1 MGGFTMKTILR
12 LKILALSLLLI
23 TTSYSLAQKIE
34 TKDGLRIV
42 HNEKEG
48 KWGKNP
54 ELSIEYVKNIGNI
67 ESLNENVLFYMPV
80 DIAFDSNDNIY
91 ILDSGNHRIQK
102 FDADGKYLATFGRQ
116 GEGPGE
122 FQYPISLNIDT
133 EGYLYIS
140 DPQNQRIQILK
151 PNGAEFTTIP
161 MHENPA
167 GKTKLFRSGQMLMAE
182 GQGFISFGTGDEGK
196 NKELPKLLKVLD
208 SEGKVS
214 KDFGE
219 KRDYKDF
226 LLNRMGNQIHF
237 TIDKNDFVYIA
248 FDYQNRIEKYSP
260 EGKLLWRADRT
271 LNYDT
276 DKPKNKGS
284 RKASG
289 GGVSIQMPDMNYCS
303 SGVAV
308 DYKGRIWVSSFLR
321 QIEDNEK
328 VNTSMRVTMGAGGR
342 NMSKSVSGNTDVQK
356 TDMYQLEVYS
366 TDGVLLGAI
375 PLTHFVDDIRINK
388 DRIFLLDEKR
398 GMLYREYRIIDN

>member
-1 MGGFTMKTILR
+1 MKTILR
-12 LKILALSLLLI
+12 LKILILSLLLI
-23 TTSYSLAQKIE
+23 TASYSLAQKIE
-34 TKDGLRIV
+34 TKDGIRIV

-48 KWGKNP
+48 KWGKSP

-67 ESLNENVLFYMPV
+67 ESLDENVLFYMPA
-80 DIAFDSNDNIY
+80 DIAFDSKDNIY

-122 FQYPISLNIDT
+122 FQYPMSLDIDT

-140 DPQNQRIQILK
+140 NPQNQRIQILK

-182 GQGFISFGTGDEGK
+182 GQGFISFGTGDEEK

-237 TIDKNDFVYIA
+237 AIDKNDFIYVA

-289 GGVSIQMPDMNYCS
+289 GRVSIQEPDMNRCS

-308 DYKGRIWVSSFLR
+308 DSKGRIWIASLLR

-328 VNTSMRVTMGAGGR
+328 VGTSMRVTMGAGGR

-366 TDGVLLGAI
+366 TDGILLEAI
-375 PLTHFVDDIRINK
+375 PLTHFVDDIQINK

>member
-1 MGGFTMKTILR
+1 MKTILR

-23 TTSYSLAQKIE
+23 TASYALAQKIE
-34 TKDGLRIV
+34 TKDGIRIV

-67 ESLNENVLFYMPV
+67 ESLNENVLFYMPA
-80 DIAFDSNDNIY
+80 DIAFDSKDNIY

-102 FDADGKYLATFGRQ
+102 FDANGKYLATFGRQ

-122 FQYPISLNIDT
+122 FQYPISLDINP
-133 EGYLYIS
+133 EGYIYIS
-140 DPQNQRIQILK
+140 NPQNQRIQILK

-182 GQGFISFGTGDEGK
+182 GQGFISFGTGDEEK
-196 NKELPKLLKVLD
+196 NKELPKLLKILD

-237 TIDKNDFVYIA
+237 AIDKNDFIYVA

-260 EGKLLWRADRT
+260 EGKLLWKADRT

-276 DKPKNKGS
+276 TKPKNKGS

-289 GGVSIQMPDMNYCS
+289 GRVSLQMPDMNRCS

-308 DYKGRIWVSSFLR
+308 DSKGRIWIASLLR

-375 PLTHFVDDIRINK
+375 SLTHFVDDIQINK
-388 DRIFLLDEKR
+388 DQ
-398 GMLYREYRIIDN
+398 GV

>member
-1 MGGFTMKTILR
+1 MKTILR
-12 LKILALSLLLI
+12 LKILILSLLLI
-23 TTSYSLAQKIE
+23 TASYSLAQKIE
-34 TKDGLRIV
+34 TKDGIRIV

-48 KWGKNP
+48 NWGESP

-67 ESLNENVLFYMPV
+67 ESLDENVLFYMPA
-80 DIAFDSNDNIY
+80 DIAFDSKDNIY

-102 FDADGKYLATFGRQ
+102 FDANGKYLATFGRQ

-122 FQYPISLNIDT
+122 FQYPMSIDINK

-140 DPQNQRIQILK
+140 NPQNQRIQILK
-151 PNGAEFTTIP
+151 PNGTEFTTIP

-167 GKTKLFRSGQMLMAE
+167 GKTKLFRSGQMLMTE
-182 GQGFISFGTGDEGK
+182 GQGFISFGTGDEEK

-237 TIDKNDFVYIA
+237 AIDKNDFIYVA

-276 DKPKNKGS
+276 AKPKNKGS

-289 GGVSIQMPDMNYCS
+289 GRVSLQMPDMNRCS

-308 DYKGRIWVSSFLR
+308 DSKGRIWIASLLR
-321 QIEDNEK
+321 QIDDNEK

-375 PLTHFVDDIRINK
+375 PLTHFVDDIQINK

>member
-1 MGGFTMKTILR
+1 MKTILR
-12 LKILALSLLLI
+12 LKILILSLLLI
-23 TTSYSLAQKIE
+23 TASYSFAQKIE
-34 TKDGLRIV
+34 TKDGIRII

-67 ESLNENVLFYMPV
+67 ESLDENVLFYMPA
-80 DIAFDSNDNIY
+80 DITFDNKDNIY

-102 FDADGKYLATFGRQ
+102 FDANGKYLATFGRQ

-122 FQYPISLNIDT
+122 FQYPMSLDIDT

-167 GKTKLFRSGQMLMAE
+167 GKTKLFRAGQMLMAE
-182 GQGFISFGTGDEGK
+182 GQSFISFGTEDEE
-196 NKELPKLLKVLD
+196 NKELPKLFKVLD

-226 LLNRMGNQIHF
+226 LLNKMGNQIHF
-237 TIDKNDFVYIA
+237 TIDKNDFVYMA

-289 GGVSIQMPDMNYCS
+289 GRVSLQMPDMNRCS

-308 DYKGRIWVSSFLR
+308 DSKGRIWIASLLR

-356 TDMYQLEVYS
+356 TDMYQLEVY
-366 TDGVLLGAI
+366 TTNGILLGPI
-375 PLTHFVDDIRINK
+375 PLTHFVDDIQINK
-388 DRIFLLDEKR
+388 DRIFLLDERR

>member
-1 MGGFTMKTILR
+1 MKTILR
-12 LKILALSLLLI
+12 LKLLALSLLLI
-23 TTSYSLAQKIE
+23 TASYSLAQKIE
-34 TKDGLRIV
+34 TKDGIRII

-48 KWGKNP
+48 KWGGNP

-67 ESLNENVLFYMPV
+67 ESLNENVLFYMPA
-80 DIAFDSNDNIY
+80 DIAFDNKDNIY

-102 FDADGKYLATFGRQ
+102 FDANGKYLATFGWQ

-122 FQYPISLNIDT
+122 FQYPMSLDINT
-133 EGYLYIS
+133 EEYLYIS

-161 MHENPA
+161 MHETPV
-167 GKTKLFRSGQMLMAE
+167 GKSKLFRSGQMLMAE
-182 GQGFISFGTGDEGK
+182 GQGFISFGTEDEEK

-214 KDFGE
+214 KDFGD

-237 TIDKNDFVYIA
+237 AIDKNDIVYIA

-289 GGVSIQMPDMNYCS
+289 GRVSLQMPDMNRCS

-308 DYKGRIWVSSFLR
+308 DSKGRIWIASLLR

-328 VNTSMRVTMGAGGR
+328 VDTSMRVTMGAGGR

-366 TDGVLLGAI
+366 TDGILLGAI
-375 PLTHFVDDIRINK
+375 PLTHFVDDIQINK

>member
-1 MGGFTMKTILR
+1 MKTI

-80 DIAFDSNDNIY
+80 DIAFDSKDNIY

-182 GQGFISFGTGDEGK
+182 GQGFISFGTGDEEK
-196 NKELPKLLKVLD
+196 NKELPKLLKLLD

-289 GGVSIQMPDMNYCS
+289 GRVSIQMPDMNHCS

>member
-1 MGGFTMKTILR
+1 MKIILR
-12 LKILALSLLLI
+12 IKILALSLLLI
-23 TTSYSLAQKIE
+23 TAGYSLAQKIE
-34 TKDGLRIV
+34 IKDGIRIV

-67 ESLNENVLFYMPV
+67 ESLDENVLFYMPA
-80 DIAFDSNDNIY
+80 DIAFDSKDNIY

-102 FDADGKYLATFGRQ
+102 FDSDGKYLATFGRQ

-122 FQYPISLNIDT
+122 FQYPMSLDIDT

-182 GQGFISFGTGDEGK
+182 GQGFISFGTGDEEK
-196 NKELPKLLKVLD
+196 NKELPKLLKVVD
-208 SEGKVS
+208 TEGKIS

-237 TIDKNDFVYIA
+237 AIDKNDFVYIA

-260 EGKLLWRADRT
+260 EGKLLWRADRA

-276 DKPKNKGS
+276 TKPKNKGS

-289 GGVSIQMPDMNYCS
+289 GRVSLQMPDMNRCS

-308 DYKGRIWVSSFLR
+308 DSKGRIWIASLLR

-328 VNTSMRVTMGAGGR
+328 VNTSMRVTMDAGGR

-356 TDMYQLEVYS
+356 TDMCQLEVYT

-375 PLTHFVDDIRINK
+375 SLTHFVDDIQINK

>member
-1 MGGFTMKTILR
+1 MKTILR
-12 LKILALSLLLI
+12 LKILILSLLLI
-23 TTSYSLAQKIE
+23 TASYSFAQKIE
-34 TKDGLRIV
+34 TKNDIRII

-67 ESLNENVLFYMPV
+67 ESLDENVLFYMPA
-80 DIAFDSNDNIY
+80 DITFDNKDNIY

-102 FDADGKYLATFGRQ
+102 FDANGKYLATFGRQ

-122 FQYPISLNIDT
+122 FQYPMSLDIDT

-167 GKTKLFRSGQMLMAE
+167 GKTKLFQSGQMLMAE
-182 GQGFISFGTGDEGK
+182 GQSFISFGTEDEE
-196 NKELPKLLKVLD
+196 NKELPKLFKVLD

-214 KDFGE
+214 KNFGE

-237 TIDKNDFVYIA
+237 TIDKNNFVYIA

-289 GGVSIQMPDMNYCS
+289 GRVSLQMPDMNRCS

-308 DYKGRIWVSSFLR
+308 DSKGRIWIASLLR

-356 TDMYQLEVYS
+356 TDMYLLEVY
-366 TDGVLLGAI
+366 TTNGVLLGAI
-375 PLTHFVDDIRINK
+375 PLSHFVDDIQINK

>member
-1 MGGFTMKTILR
+1 MKTILR
-12 LKILALSLLLI
+12 LKILALSFLLI
-23 TTSYSLAQKIE
+23 TASYSLAQKIE
-34 TKDGLRIV
+34 TKDGIRII

-67 ESLNENVLFYMPV
+67 ESLNENVLFYMPA
-80 DIAFDSNDNIY
+80 DIAFDSKDNIY

-102 FDADGKYLATFGRQ
+102 FDANGKYLATFGRQ

-122 FQYPISLNIDT
+122 FQYPMSLDINT
-133 EGYLYIS
+133 EEYLYIS

-182 GQGFISFGTGDEGK
+182 GQGFISFGTGDEEK

-237 TIDKNDFVYIA
+237 AIDKNDFIYVA

-289 GGVSIQMPDMNYCS
+289 GRVSLQMPDMNRCS

-308 DYKGRIWVSSFLR
+308 DSKGRIWIASLLR

-366 TDGVLLGAI
+366 TDGILLGAI
-375 PLTHFVDDIRINK
+375 PLTHFVDDIQINK

>member
-1 MGGFTMKTILR
+1 MKTILR
-12 LKILALSLLLI
+12 LKILILSLLLI
-23 TTSYSLAQKIE
+23 TASYSLAQKIE
-34 TKDGLRIV
+34 TKDGIRIV

-54 ELSIEYVKNIGNI
+54 ELPTEYIKNIGNI
-67 ESLNENVLFYMPV
+67 ESLNENVLFYMPA
-80 DIAFDSNDNIY
+80 DIAFDSKDNIY

-102 FDADGKYLATFGRQ
+102 FDANGKYLATFGRQ

-122 FQYPISLNIDT
+122 FQYPMSLDINT

-182 GQGFISFGTGDEGK
+182 RQGFISFGTEDEEK

-237 TIDKNDFVYIA
+237 AIDKNDFIYVA

-260 EGKLLWRADRT
+260 EGTLLWRADRT

-289 GGVSIQMPDMNYCS
+289 GRVSLQMPDMNRCS

-308 DYKGRIWVSSFLR
+308 DSKGRIWIASLLR

-328 VNTSMRVTMGAGGR
+328 VDTSMRVTMGAGGR
-342 NMSKSVSGNTDVQK
+342 NMSKSVSGNTDVRK

-366 TDGVLLGAI
+366 TDGILLGAI
-375 PLTHFVDDIRINK
+375 PLTHFVDDIQINK

>member
-1 MGGFTMKTILR
+1 MKTILR
-12 LKILALSLLLI
+12 LKILILSLLLI
-23 TTSYSLAQKIE
+23 TASYSLAQKIE
-34 TKDGLRIV
+34 TKDGIRII

-48 KWGKNP
+48 KWGRNP

-67 ESLNENVLFYMPV
+67 ESLNENVLFYMPA
-80 DIAFDSNDNIY
+80 DIAFDNKDNIY

-102 FDADGKYLATFGRQ
+102 FDANGKYLATFGRQ

-122 FQYPISLNIDT
+122 FQYPMSLDINS

-161 MHENPA
+161 MHETPA
-167 GKTKLFRSGQMLMAE
+167 GKSKLFRSGQMLMAE
-182 GQGFISFGTGDEGK
+182 GQGFISFGTEDEGK

-214 KDFGE
+214 IDFGD

-237 TIDKNDFVYIA
+237 AIDKNDFIYIA

-260 EGKLLWRADRT
+260 EGKLLWRADRP

-289 GGVSIQMPDMNYCS
+289 GRVSLQMPDMNRCS

-308 DYKGRIWVSSFLR
+308 DSKGRIWIASLLR

-328 VNTSMRVTMGAGGR
+328 VDTSMRVTMGAGGR
-342 NMSKSVSGNTDVQK
+342 NMSKSVSGNTDVRK

-366 TDGVLLGAI
+366 TEGILLGAI
-375 PLTHFVDDIRINK
+375 PLTHFVDNIQINK
-388 DRIFLLDEKR
+388 DHIFLLDEKR

>member
-1 MGGFTMKTILR
+1 MKTILR
-12 LKILALSLLLI
+12 LKLLILSLLLI
-23 TTSYSLAQKIE
+23 TASNSFAQKIE
-34 TKDGLRIV
+34 TKDGIRII

-67 ESLNENVLFYMPV
+67 ESLDENVLFYMPA
-80 DIAFDSNDNIY
+80 DIAFDSKDNIY

-102 FDADGKYLATFGRQ
+102 FDANGKYLATFGRQ

-122 FQYPISLNIDT
+122 FQYPMSLDIDT

-167 GKTKLFRSGQMLMAE
+167 GKTRLFRSGQMLMAE
-182 GQGFISFGTGDEGK
+182 GQGFISFGTENEE
-196 NKELPKLLKVLD
+196 NKELPKLFKVLN

-226 LLNRMGNQIHF
+226 LLNKMGNQIHF
-237 TIDKNDFVYIA
+237 TIDKNDFVYMA
-248 FDYQNRIEKYSP
+248 FDYQNRIEKFSP

-289 GGVSIQMPDMNYCS
+289 GRVSLQMPDMNRCS

-308 DYKGRIWVSSFLR
+308 DYKGRIWIASLLR

-356 TDMYQLEVYS
+356 TDMYQLEVYT
-366 TDGVLLGAI
+366 TDGILLGAI
-375 PLTHFVDDIRINK
+375 PLTHFVDDIQINK